1 MQILRNQLNKR
12 VGSWILI
19 GLVFL
24 LAIGFFHPPAA
35 SADGGGFPTRTPTI
49 TRTPAITLV
58 STASPTATFTSL
70 PPYPLESSGES
81 SGEEQTESQQ
91 QVVSSPTVQPVAQT
105 GDQTANSGTSLGGC
119 LPTGILIL
127 LAGILLV
134 TFFFVRRTRKK
145 PG

>member
-1 MQILRNQLNKR
+1 MQILKHQLNQR
-12 VGSWILI
+12 AWLWILI

-24 LAIGFFHPPAA
+24 LAIGIFNPPVA

-49 TRTPAITLV
+49 TNTPAITLV
-58 STASPTATFTSL
+58 TTASPTVTFTSL
-70 PPYPLESSGES
+70 PPYPLDASGASSGEVQP
-81 SGEEQTESQQ
+81 ELQQ
-91 QVVSSPTVQPVAQT
+91 QVASSPTVQPAAQT
-105 GDQTANSGTSLGGC
+105 GAQTAESGSFLGGC
-119 LPTGILIL
+119 FPTGILIL

>member
-1 MQILRNQLNKR
+1 MQMLRNQLNKR

-24 LAIGFFHPPAA
+24 LAIGFFNPPVA

-49 TRTPAITLV
+49 TPTSAPTLTPT
-58 STASPTATFTSL
+58 TTPTATFTSL
-70 PPYPLESSGES
+70 PPYPIESSGEV
-81 SGEEQTESQQ
+81 QQ
-91 QVVSSPTVQPVAQT
+91 EAANSPTVQPVAQT
-105 GDQTANSGTSLGGC
+105 GAQTAESGSSLGGC

-127 LAGILLV
+127 LAGILLA

-145 PG
+145 PN